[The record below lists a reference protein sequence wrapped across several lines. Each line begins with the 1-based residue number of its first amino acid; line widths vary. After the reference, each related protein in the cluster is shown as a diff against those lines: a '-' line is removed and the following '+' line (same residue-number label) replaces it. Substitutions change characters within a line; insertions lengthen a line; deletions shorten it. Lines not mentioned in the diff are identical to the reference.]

1 MTDTKEIQITPETFN
16 KIDLLARLMSKT
28 HSNIIN
34 DVFALI
40 DMQMLDVVFGNT
52 IIIQEVKNDKR

>member
-16 KIDLLARLMSKT
+16 KIDLLARLMNKT
-28 HSNIIN
+28 HSNIIK

-40 DMQMLDVVFGNT
+40 DMQMLDDVFSNT

>member
-1 MTDTKEIQITPETFN
+1 MTNTKEIQITTETFN
-16 KIDLLARLMSKT
+16 KIELLAKLMNKT